1 MYNLQTKSLK
11 RYHSTQIELS
21 INSKQSFWTS
31 PKYVTSFK
39 DSTHTI
45 YWPTEWMKKSLKQI
59 TDQIKKAKKVSENWK
74 ETFYRGE
81 YLKSSSINLASVSKH
96 VWKKLWNLLTQLI
109 QFTDLQVKLKKQQT
123 VEKNLSLSILNTSQY
138 KQYLYILTT
147 MFVYLETFK
156 M

>member
-1 MYNLQTKSLK
+1 MK
-11 RYHSTQIELS
+11 R
-21 INSKQSFWTS
+21 
-31 PKYVTSFK
+31 
-39 DSTHTI
+39 
-45 YWPTEWMKKSLKQI
+45 SLKQI
-59 TDQIKKAKKVSENWK
+59 TDQIKKAKKLSENWK
-74 ETFYRGE
+74 ETFYKGE

-96 VWKKLWNLLTQLI
+96 VWKNLWNLLTQLI